1 MNRIVVITGATSGI
15 GLLSADL
22 FRKDG
27 DTVITLANVGGENIE
42 NFMYFGRSRG
52 DSIGIDST
60 IYVASEDELK
70 IGEIAN
76 VLILDAG
83 EYDLTGKTV

>member
-1 MNRIVVITGATSGI
+1 MSIQKEFFMNRIVVITGATSGI

-42 NFMYFGRSRG
+42 NFMYCDVSDEENIKKCFEE
-52 DSIGIDST
+52 IKEKT
-60 IYVASEDELK
+60 IH
-70 IGEIAN
+70 IIN
-76 VLILDAG
+76 
-83 EYDLTGKTV
+83 

>member
-1 MNRIVVITGATSGI
+1 MTIAAEKNEEKI
-15 GLLSADL
+15 G
-22 FRKDG
+22 K
-27 DTVITLANVGGENIE
+27 TVTVLIE
-42 NFMYFGRSRG
+42 GYDIDNFMYFGRSRG

-70 IGEIAN
+70 IGEIVK